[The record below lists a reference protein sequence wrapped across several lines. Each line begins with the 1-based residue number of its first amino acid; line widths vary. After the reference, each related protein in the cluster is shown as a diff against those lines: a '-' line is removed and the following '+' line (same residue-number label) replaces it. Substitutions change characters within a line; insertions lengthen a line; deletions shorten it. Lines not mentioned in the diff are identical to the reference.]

1 MPPRPIRLLL
11 VDDDEV
17 DREAVARGFHASG
30 IDCDITIAGNGVE
43 ALRILREPV
52 NSSPLARPFLILL
65 DLNMP
70 QMGGLAFLD
79 ELRADHDLQGCV
91 VFALTTSTRDADK
104 AEAYRRHVAAYIPK
118 SAVGEDCSELVRLID
133 CQWRVGELPA

>member
-17 DREAVARGFHASG
+17 DREAVERGFRMSG
-30 IDCDITIAGNGVE
+30 IACDITIAGNGAE

-70 QMGGLAFLD
+70 QMGGLSFLD
-79 ELRADHDLQGCV
+79 ELRADYDLQGCV
-91 VFALTTSTRDADK
+91 VFALTTSMRDADK

-133 CQWRVGELPA
+133 CHWRVGELPA